1 MTTRLEDRF
10 GELTGLGTTYTIIGA
25 AVPASTTWNT
35 MITVTNRTSAGT
47 AAVVNLRLYI
57 ADNSWTTGEP
67 TGGTLKAAIAYD
79 AAIAP
84 GDVLQISGVVVKTGE
99 KLIARSD
106 TASSLDIT
114 VSGVAIT

>member
-10 GELTGLGTTYTIIGA
+10 GEITGLGTTYTIVGA
-25 AVPASTTWNT
+25 AVPASTKWNLL
-35 MITVTNRTSAGT
+35 VNVANRTTTPAK
-47 AAVVNLRLYI
+47 LRLYI
-57 ADNSWTTGEP
+57 ADTSWSTGEP

-79 AAIAP
+79 LLFMP
-84 GDVLQISGVVVKTGE
+84 GAVKQISGIIMLATE

-114 VSGVAIT
+114 ASGVAIV

>member
-10 GELTGLGTTYTIIGA
+10 GEVTGLGTTYTNLGT
-25 AVPASTTWNT
+25 VPASTMWNT
-35 MITVTNRTSAGT
+35 LFNITNR
-47 AAVVNLRLYI
+47 AATPAKLRLYI
-57 ADNSWTTGEP
+57 ADTSWTTGEP
-67 TGGTLKAAIAYD
+67 TGGTLKAALAHD
-79 AAIAP
+79 MQVSP
-84 GDVLQISGVVVKTGE
+84 GDVVQITGVIAKANE